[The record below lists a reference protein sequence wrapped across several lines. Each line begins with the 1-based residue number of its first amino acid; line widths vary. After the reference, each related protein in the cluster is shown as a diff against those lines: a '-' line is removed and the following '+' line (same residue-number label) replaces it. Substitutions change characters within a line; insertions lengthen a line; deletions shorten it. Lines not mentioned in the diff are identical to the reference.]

1 MLTVLLIPKTK
12 GSVTC
17 TFVFT
22 AGRDSFCIP
31 QPAGRPDPRLATT
44 LQKQR
49 GAIPGTTSVNDKD
62 ANVAPGP
69 ASVRP

>member
-12 GSVTC
+12 GTVTC

-22 AGRDSFCIP
+22 AGRDSFCTP
-31 QPAGRPDPRLATT
+31 QPAGRQDPRLATT
-44 LQKQR
+44 LRKQR
-49 GAIPGTTSVNDKD
+49 GTIPGTRSANDKD
-62 ANVAPGP
+62 ASAAPGP